1 MVMRKSLAVVLAAF
15 VLLVVC
21 FSLPASAAPD
31 VRTIVLNRT
40 AVSLRV
46 GESFTLKAQVAPF
59 SADKSLA
66 WVSSDE
72 SVATVRDGVVTGI
85 SIGKATVTVISQQNP
100 SVLETAQILVVKPVE
115 GITLEDEHIVLPR
128 GETWDQIAYILPED
142 ATYQRPIWSTSDK
155 KVATVDENGVI
166 TAVNNGNCLITCAAA
181 DGMNAKAIAHVQVRT
196 HEFIIREPG
205 DFTVDFEMIEDEGTD
220 EITKGNKTLK
230 DNWQK
235 TVTFEN
241 GVLEKVSDTSVRP
254 LKAGSEIV
262 HLREIHTQ
270 SGKKKI
276 TKESYHFI
284 FVEKNAVRQA
294 GSVPQE
300 DSNGE
305 IRFRDIP
312 WGLRYK
318 EVKSILSARK
328 EKLKSPITRNG
339 MLWTQIDGEIAF
351 GDFVAYKNGL
361 SFSSSSA
368 NVENLTANL
377 QKTAFVMGDYYFEKT
392 IPFENLKLNVM
403 KTYDLPENE
412 TTSSGEECLW
422 TVGRVSVHL
431 FTTRKYTQLQ
441 IKCDENAVAP
451 PAETDSADTADETAS
466 DDESGLED
474 NRTDFETEPAP
485 ETQSEPTA
493 ETTVENDSDFDS
505 DFEFDDY
512 N

>member
-1 MVMRKSLAVVLAAF
+1 MAMRKSLAVVLAAF

-31 VRTIVLNRT
+31 VRTIVLNKT
-40 AVSLRV
+40 AVSLRI

-66 WVSSDE
+66 WISSDE
-72 SVATVRDGVVTGI
+72 SVATVRDGVVTGV

-100 SVLETAQILVVKPVE
+100 SVLQTAQILVVKPVE
-115 GITLEDEHIVLPR
+115 IITLEDEHIVLPR

-142 ATYQRPIWSTSDK
+142 ATFQRPDWTTSDK

-166 TAVNNGNCLITCAAA
+166 TAVNNGNCLITCTAA
-181 DGMNAKAIAHVQVRT
+181 DGMGAKAIAHVQVRT
-196 HEFIIREPG
+196 HEAIIREPG

-220 EITKGNKTLK
+220 EITKGNKTIK
-230 DNWQK
+230 DSWK
-235 TVTFEN
+235 KSVSFAN

-262 HLREIHTQ
+262 ILREIHN
-270 SGKKKI
+270 KKTTLEAK
-276 TKESYHFI
+276 HFI
-284 FVEKNAVRQA
+284 YVEKNAVRPE

-318 EVKSILSARK
+318 EVKSIFSARK

-339 MLWTQIDGEIAF
+339 MLWTQIEGEIAF
-351 GDFVAYKNGL
+351 GDFVAFKNGL

-403 KTYDLPENE
+403 KTYGLPENE
-412 TTSSGEECLW
+412 TTSSGEECFW

-451 PAETDSADTADETAS
+451 PAETGSADTADETAS
-466 DDESGLED
+466 DDESGVED
-474 NRTDFETEPAP
+474 YGTTDFEAEPEP
-485 ETQSEPTA
+485 ETQSELTV
-493 ETTVENDSDFDS
+493 ETTVEDNTGFDS

>member
-1 MVMRKSLAVVLAAF
+1 MRKSLAVVLAAF

-31 VRTIVLNRT
+31 VRTIVLNRD

-46 GESFTLKAQVAPF
+46 GDSFTLKAQVAPF
-59 SADKSLA
+59 NADKSLA

-72 SVATVRDGVVTGI
+72 SVASVRDGVVTAL

-100 SVLETAQILVVKPVE
+100 SVLQTAQILVVKPVE
-115 GITLEDEHIVLPR
+115 SITLEDERVVLPR
-128 GETWDQIAYILPED
+128 GETWDQIAYVLPED
-142 ATYQRPIWSTSDK
+142 ATLQRPVWTTSDK

-181 DGMNAKAIAHVQVRT
+181 DGMGAKAVAHVQVRP
-196 HEFIIREPG
+196 HEAIIREPG
-205 DFTVDFEMIEDEGTD
+205 EFTVDFEMIEDEGTD
-220 EITKGNKTLK
+220 EVTKGNKTLK
-230 DNWQK
+230 DVWKK
-235 TVTFEN
+235 TVTFAN
-241 GVLEKVSDTSVRP
+241 GVLEKASDTSVRP
-254 LKAGSEIV
+254 LKAGSEMV
-262 HLREIHTQ
+262 TLKEIHN
-270 SGKKKI
+270 KK
-276 TKESYHFI
+276 TTVESKHFI
-284 FVEKNAVRQA
+284 YVEKAAVRPE

-328 EKLKSPITRNG
+328 EKLKSPITRSG
-339 MLWTQIDGEIAF
+339 MLWTQIEGEIAF
-351 GDFVAYKNGL
+351 GDFVAFKNGL

-377 QKTAFVMGDYYFEKT
+377 QKTSFVMGDYYFEKT

-403 KTYDLPENE
+403 KTYGLPENE
-412 TTSSGEECLW
+412 TTSSGEDCLW

-431 FTTRKYTQLQ
+431 FTTRKFTQLQ
-441 IKCDENAVAP
+441 IKCDESAAP
-451 PAETDSADTADETAS
+451 PAEAESAEAAAETAS
-466 DDESGLED
+466 EDESGFEDDSGFDDESGSDPEPEPETSPEPEPVAED
-474 NRTDFETEPAP
+474 DTGFDFDFE
-485 ETQSEPTA
+485 
-493 ETTVENDSDFDS
+493 V
-505 DFEFDDY
+505 DDY